1 MSTAADAD
9 LLAAIDEACSEH
21 LPAFHELH
29 SCRVEAAERPWRNVG
44 QAEVSVLS
52 VKANMRHASLHPRS
66 SEVLTSRRSFRLVR
80 KHGSVGRTV
89 KGSTRVA
96 ADKLRSF
103 AVEACFLRTI
113 SPHLLISPRPHPIQK
128 QPQPAAPV
136 AWRLR
141 HSEAER
147 SFDMIMTDLTDKGF
161 ARREEALNFEDACA
175 ALDWLA
181 RLHGIMTNP
190 IVTSAQIHLVSADG
204 LWEQG
209 TYWNLAKRN
218 AVKELTAGAME
229 AHWRARRSL
238 DGFTG
243 IGVDD
248 DFPKRLFAAAAPID
262 RALHPPP
269 PNAAEPSKR
278 RRTARH
284 ELPAPRLLRRV
295 VVHGDFKAENLF
307 FEPHVSGPNPR
318 CAACDFQWA
327 GLGVGACDV
336 VYLLTT
342 SLCDGLL
349 AEREADLLQ
358 HYRRAVVREMGVYA
372 PTPAEF
378 EHEYAIAL
386 LDFARFVLADGDLV
400 DGDEWICARADALLG
415 RLEAAAAASGETYD
429 AVLAAAPGPF
439 VG

>member
-1 MSTAADAD
+1 M
-9 LLAAIDEACSEH
+9 
-21 LPAFHELH
+21 
-29 SCRVEAAERPWRNVG
+29 
-44 QAEVSVLS
+44 
-52 VKANMRHASLHPRS
+52 
-66 SEVLTSRRSFRLVR
+66 
-80 KHGSVGRTV
+80 
-89 KGSTRVA
+89 
-96 ADKLRSF
+96 
-103 AVEACFLRTI
+103 
-113 SPHLLISPRPHPIQK
+113 
-128 QPQPAAPV
+128 
-136 AWRLR
+136 
-141 HSEAER
+141 
-147 SFDMIMTDLTDKGF
+147 
-161 ARREEALNFEDACA
+161 
-175 ALDWLA
+175 
-181 RLHGIMTNP
+181 
-190 IVTSAQIHLVSADG
+190 
-204 LWEQG
+204 
-209 TYWNLAKRN
+209 
-218 AVKELTAGAME
+218 
-229 AHWRARRSL
+229 
-238 DGFTG
+238 
-243 IGVDD
+243 
-248 DFPKRLFAAAAPID
+248 
-262 RALHPPP
+262 
-269 PNAAEPSKR
+269 
-278 RRTARH
+278 ARH

-349 AEREADLLQ
+349 AEREAELLQ
-358 HYRRAVVREMGVYA
+358 HYRRAVIREAGVYA